1 MIDMGATIAVLMGG
15 FSKERE
21 VSLRSGKAVAR
32 GLRQAGYQVAEVDV
46 TGPDFALPEDLQAVF
61 IALHG
66 EYGEDGAVQ
75 ERLEALGLPY
85 TGSGPTASRLAFDKI
100 LSKQVMLANG
110 LPTPDYEVL
119 RPGGR
124 RTMRLPAVVKPP
136 RQGSSFG
143 VYRVLRESEWPAAL
157 EEALIYNG
165 EVIVEKFIPG
175 RELTVGI
182 VGGQALPV
190 VEIRAPDSNYDY
202 RAKYTQGVTEYLAPA
217 PLPESIGRRCRDLAM
232 QTFQALGGRGF
243 GRVDFR
249 MREDGDLF
257 VLELNTIPGFT
268 ETSLLPKA
276 AAAAGMPFADL
287 CRQITELALAGMP
300 APVE

>member
-1 MIDMGATIAVLMGG
+1 MGDTIAVLMGG
-15 FSKERE
+15 FSRERE
-21 VSLRSGKAVAR
+21 VSLRSGAAVAR
-32 GLRQAGYQVAEVDV
+32 GLRQAGYKVVEVDV
-46 TGPDFALPEDLQAVF
+46 TGPELALPEDLQAVF

-75 ERLEALGLPY
+75 ERLEALGVAY

-100 LSKQVMLANG
+100 LSKQVLLANG

-124 RTMRLPAVVKPP
+124 RNMRLPAVVKPP

-143 VYRVLRESEWPAAL
+143 VHRVLRESDWPAAL
-157 EEALIYNG
+157 AEAMIYNG
-165 EVIVEKFIPG
+165 EVMVEEFVPG

-190 VEIRAPDSNYDY
+190 IEIRAPRQQLRLPRQVYPGRDGIPG
-202 RAKYTQGVTEYLAPA
+202 AA
-217 PLPESIGRRCRDLAM
+217 PLPDSIARRCRSLAM

-249 MREDGDLF
+249 MREDGALF

-287 CRQITELALAGMP
+287 CRQITELALAGAL
-300 APVE
+300 APVG